1 MACLTKPATRVM
13 DSSRFN
19 NFVFLKL
26 FLLNCMIKKNAHKIE
41 YQSNIKMFVMRE
53 TYRKKIE
60 IIYDVQFK
68 VNQMLK
74 DEI

>member
-26 FLLNCMIKKNAHKIE
+26 FLLNCMIKKINAHKIE
-41 YQSNIKMFVMRE
+41 YQSNIKMFVLRE
-53 TYRKKIE
+53 TYRKK
-60 IIYDVQFK
+60 
-68 VNQMLK
+68 LK
-74 DEI
+74 

>member
-1 MACLTKPATRVM
+1 
-13 DSSRFN
+13 
-19 NFVFLKL
+19 
-26 FLLNCMIKKNAHKIE
+26 MIKKNAHKIE

-74 DEI
+74 DEIKK